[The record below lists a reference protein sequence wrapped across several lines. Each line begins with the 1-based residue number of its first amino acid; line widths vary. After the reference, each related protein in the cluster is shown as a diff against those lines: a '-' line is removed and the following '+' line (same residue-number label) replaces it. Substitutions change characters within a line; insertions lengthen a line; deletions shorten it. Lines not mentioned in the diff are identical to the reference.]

1 MKRKKHAVYDIMKL
15 GFNVLFSD
23 TDVVTTR
30 DPLHLMI
37 WKNMDYVFSINHICP
52 DREQFKFHGCKR
64 CLEVFLLFC
73 FFKSLYCI
81 MFIND

>member
-1 MKRKKHAVYDIMKL
+1 MKL

-64 CLEVFLLFC
+64 CLEVVVVVVVVVVVLKEFV
-73 FFKSLYCI
+73 LYI
-81 MFIND
+81 H